1 MSAPRWRALRR
12 LAGLLVVSFLALQ
25 LYFVLRIASMAVI
38 DPQSTT
44 FQRSEAWRLAFDAH
58 AHPWRQQWTD
68 YPAIS
73 VNLKRAVVAA
83 EDSGFTEHSGIEWDA
98 LEKAWEKNERA
109 DAVAEQ
115 RAQQSIRRDA
125 KSGAHPSPRAV
136 AAPKVVGGSTITQ
149 QLAKNL
155 FLSGERNFL
164 RKGQE
169 LVLSYELEAL
179 LGKRRILE
187 LYLNGVEWGEG
198 VFGAGAA
205 ARRYFGVGA
214 GELGAQQAAQLAVM
228 LPAPKRFEKRPA
240 SPYVVGR
247 AATIVARMGRVDVP

>member
-1 MSAPRWRALRR
+1 MSSPRARSLRR
-12 LAGLLVVSFLALQ
+12 FALLLLVSFIALQ
-25 LYFVLRIASMAVI
+25 LYFLARIALMAWV

-44 FQRSEAWRLAFDAH
+44 FQRSEAWRLAFAPAARGWH
-58 AHPWRQQWTD
+58 QQWTD

-73 VNLKRAVVAA
+73 ANLKRAVVAA
-83 EDSGFTEHSGIEWDA
+83 EDSGFTEHSGVEWDA
-98 LEKAWEKNERA
+98 LEKAWDKNERA
-109 DAVAEQ
+109 DAIAERAAQ
-115 RAQQSIRRDA
+115 RAPQREIKA
-125 KSGAHPSPRAV
+125 GVPKPAT
-136 AAPKVVGGSTITQ
+136 PKVVGGSTITQ

-155 FLSGERNFL
+155 FLSGERNFV

-169 LVLSYELEAL
+169 LLLSYTLEAI

-187 LYLNGVEWGEG
+187 IYLNDVEWGEG

-228 LPAPKRFEKRPA
+228 LPAPKRFEKRPGSA
-240 SPYVVGR
+240 YVVGR
-247 AATIVARMGRVDVP
+247 AATISARMSRVDIP